1 MNEENQLMPQDLLT
15 EFPSHV
21 FTVYNKEKGQPIQ
34 HEGVPRHVY
43 IRHEKDKGMIYVDS
57 RFITQ
62 AHLVDEAVIWRSTS
76 AYCGTLLK
84 RISAGSGKKD
94 KPCYCLVFDLSY
106 GAMGDVTRRISK
118 RGVKLQVGRVAEYK
132 AKAKVAA
139 VKLQAVSTRV
149 KTWEATY
156 GHLPLWAELEETLK
170 EAKRFYEDSYIML
183 SSGRRKKIMPEPSPI
198 KTVKVEIKPT
208 ESLVRC
214 EGLDELIQRDLA
226 FIYRNIRNFI
236 TDEKGKV
243 TMQEQEFKPLI
254 SREEWMGRYEQ
265 GEEKDGSATYKH
277 LYIPVAILKSGA
289 YENKDILNFKNDFR
303 FVHSCPKYI
312 GMKMQRCALFDLNRK
327 PPAVPVDIAAIEE

>member
-1 MNEENQLMPQDLLT
+1 
-15 EFPSHV
+15 
-21 FTVYNKEKGQPIQ
+21 
-34 HEGVPRHVY
+34 
-43 IRHEKDKGMIYVDS
+43 
-57 RFITQ
+57 
-62 AHLVDEAVIWRSTS
+62 
-76 AYCGTLLK
+76 
-84 RISAGSGKKD
+84 
-94 KPCYCLVFDLSY
+94 
-106 GAMGDVTRRISK
+106 MGDVTRRISK

-183 SSGRRKKIMPEPSPI
+183 SSGRRKRILPEPSPI

-214 EGLDELIQRDLA
+214 EGLDELIRRDLA

-254 SREEWMGRYEQ
+254 NRAEWMGRYEQ

-327 PPAVPVDIAAIEE
+327 PPVMPVDIAAIEE

>member
-1 MNEENQLMPQDLLT
+1 MKIQDLLT

-21 FTVYNKEKGQPIQ
+21 FTVYAKEKGQPIQ
-34 HEGVPRHVY
+34 HDGVPKY
-43 IRHEKDKGMIYVDS
+43 IYLRHEIDKGILYVDS

-62 AHLVDEAVIWRSTS
+62 AYLVEEAIAWRSTS

-106 GAMGDVTRRISK
+106 GKMGDATHRISK
-118 RGVKLQVGRVAEYK
+118 RGARLQVARVAEYK
-132 AKAKVAA
+132 VKAKVAA
-139 VKLQAVSTRV
+139 VKMQAVSTRI

-156 GHLPLWAELEETLK
+156 GHLPLWAELEATLK

-183 SSGRRKKIMPEPSPI
+183 SSGRRKKILPEPSPI
-198 KTVKVEIKPT
+198 KTVKVEIKPA

-214 EGLDELIQRDLA
+214 AGLDELIQRDA
-226 FIYRNIRNFI
+226 RFIYRNVRSFI
-236 TDEKGKV
+236 IDEQGKL

-254 SREEWMGRYEQ
+254 RKEEWMGRYEQ
-265 GEEKDGSATYKH
+265 GEEKDGSANYKH

-289 YENKDILNFKNDFR
+289 YKHEDILNYKNDFR
-303 FVHSCPKYI
+303 FAHSCPKYV
-312 GMKMQRCALFDLNRK
+312 GTKMQRCALFDLNRK
-327 PPAVPVDIAAIEE
+327 PLDIIEIEE